1 MDLFKAMTT
10 FVRVVEDGTF
20 SAAADRLQMPV
31 SSVSRQ
37 VRALEEHLG
46 TELLLRSTRSL
57 QLTEIGKLYL
67 NESRQILEGL
77 SQAKDLVVNY
87 HQLPKGTLRISAM
100 PSYGE
105 QAVVP
110 LLAEF
115 QQLYP
120 EIVID
125 LELTDQVT
133 DFNQS
138 NIELAFRGGALPDE
152 RLVVQQLDD
161 NRFYLCA
168 SSDYLQQHG
177 TPAQVSDL
185 KHHKALLYRAP
196 HQVMRW
202 LAIENNSFQPVMIE
216 DALITNSAPLLHQS
230 VLAGK
235 GLAMLPLWGIRES
248 LRKGDIQLVELEQS
262 ITASQTGTAG
272 IYMLYQRLR
281 YEVPKIRAAVDF
293 FKERLTVGCH

>member
-1 MDLFKAMTT
+1 MDIFKAMTT

-20 SAAADRLQMPV
+20 SAAADRLQTPV

-46 TELLLRSTRSL
+46 TELMLRSTRSL

-67 NESRQILEGL
+67 NETRQILEGL
-77 SQAKDLVVNY
+77 SLAEDLVANY
-87 HQLPKGTLRISAM
+87 HQVPKGVLRISAM

-115 QQLYP
+115 EQLYP

-125 LELTDQVT
+125 LELTDQLA

-138 NIELAFRGGALPDE
+138 NIELAFRGGTLPDE
-152 RLVVQQLDD
+152 RLVAQQLDD

-168 SSDYLQQHG
+168 SPSYLEYNG
-177 TPAQVSDL
+177 IPRQVSDL
-185 KHHKALLYRAP
+185 QYHKALLYRAP

-202 LAIENNSFQPVMIE
+202 LAIDNNNFQTVSIE
-216 DALITNSAPLLHQS
+216 EVLITNSASLLMQS

-248 LRKGDIQLVELEQS
+248 LRQGDIQLVELEQS
-262 ITASQTGTAG
+262 ITASQIGTAG

-293 FKERLTVGCH
+293 FKKRLTASCD